1 MAKVKN
7 AKVIVYATPIYYYE
21 MCNQMKTLLD
31 RLNPLY
37 SGILNPLLYRL
48 VTRWV
53 SGPLGF
59 LGI

>member
-7 AKVIVYATPIYYYE
+7 AKVIVYATLIYYYE

-48 VTRWV
+48 VTR
-53 SGPLGF
+53 
-59 LGI
+59 

>member
-1 MAKVKN
+1 MVKVKN

-31 RLNPLY
+31 RLNLLY

-48 VTRWV
+48 VTR
-53 SGPLGF
+53 
-59 LGI
+59 